1 MIRLAAVAIVF
12 VGLLTASDTSY
23 GQLSSRPIQT
33 WTLSERHAWDPENVL
48 PPGDAAKE
56 YVLQAPAPEGAPP
69 ERLPYF
75 VRHLNSDNSSIA
87 ADALDEASL
96 VDVKHFRMLPA
107 SEVEPLK
114 TYIINPDVDEFRLN
128 LDRLVAGYL
137 LAAGDVGLD
146 VMDESFFRNKERGF
160 NEVYAAMTALRF
172 VWSSDDSRIE
182 KERLRASMRLL
193 IDRPEIA
200 DLVITELAL
209 WKDWSVQD
217 EVVALYGK
225 GEFDTSSVKRAILR
239 YLLTSDRDV
248 PDKASD
254 DDFDRITRTR
264 KHLEDLKERDPE
276 TYQQASRF
284 FPLSDPRPREPK
296 QGRDDA
302 RGDFAPVASGLSGL
316 RIYTSAIHTITFSRD
331 GETLLSGSGDGT
343 LGWWDVGSGASIEQV
358 KKAHDAWCFS
368 IAARPDGLEI
378 ATGGGDQLV
387 KRWEHDT
394 RNQITLLDHHTDDVH
409 AVAYDLEGE
418 RLFSAGDDRSVVCS
432 DPAERT
438 VVWRRQLH
446 TEPIPCLAVSPDG
459 SVIAS
464 GSRDDTVR
472 LWDAETGELL
482 HLLNGHT
489 GDVHSVA
496 FSPDGTIL
504 ASGSYD
510 ETVRLWNVESGEL
523 ANTLHG
529 HTNWVFSVA
538 FDPLARLIASGDK
551 DGRIILWDAESGA
564 EVGVL
569 KRQRHVSCVVFSP
582 DGSVLA
588 SSSAEATIC
597 LWDPR
602 ARTLQKV
609 LQHTETASGR
619 DR

>member
-1 MIRLAAVAIVF
+1 MIRLTAVAIVF
-12 VGLLTASDTSY
+12 VGLLTASDASY
-23 GQLSSRPIQT
+23 GQLSSRPTQT

-48 PPGDAAKE
+48 PPGDAVKE
-56 YVLQAPAPEGAPP
+56 YVLQAPAPERAPP

-137 LAAGDVGLD
+137 LAAGDDGLD
-146 VMDESFFRNKERGF
+146 VMDESFLKNKERGF

-172 VWSSDDSRIE
+172 VWSSDHSRIE

-217 EVVALYGK
+217 RVVALYGK
-225 GEFDTSSVKRAILR
+225 GEFDRSSVKRAILR

-264 KHLEDLKERDPE
+264 KHLEALKERDPE

-343 LGWWDVGSGASIEQV
+343 LGWWGRWIGCVDRTGEESTRCLVFLDRCASLTGWRLQRAGGINSSNGGNTTPGTKSLFWITIQTTCMPWRTTSRGRGCFPPGMIGALSVPTLLSGR
-358 KKAHDAWCFS
+358 WC
-368 IAARPDGLEI
+368 
-378 ATGGGDQLV
+378 GGG
-387 KRWEHDT
+387 
-394 RNQITLLDHHTDDVH
+394 ICI
-409 AVAYDLEGE
+409 
-418 RLFSAGDDRSVVCS
+418 RSRFPVWLSV
-432 DPAERT
+432 RT
-438 VVWRRQLH
+438 
-446 TEPIPCLAVSPDG
+446 
-459 SVIAS
+459 
-464 GSRDDTVR
+464 
-472 LWDAETGELL
+472 
-482 HLLNGHT
+482 
-489 GDVHSVA
+489 
-496 FSPDGTIL
+496 
-504 ASGSYD
+504 
-510 ETVRLWNVESGEL
+510 
-523 ANTLHG
+523 
-529 HTNWVFSVA
+529 
-538 FDPLARLIASGDK
+538 AR
-551 DGRIILWDAESGA
+551 
-564 EVGVL
+564 
-569 KRQRHVSCVVFSP
+569 
-582 DGSVLA
+582 
-588 SSSAEATIC
+588 
-597 LWDPR
+597 
-602 ARTLQKV
+602 
-609 LQHTETASGR
+609 
-619 DR
+619 